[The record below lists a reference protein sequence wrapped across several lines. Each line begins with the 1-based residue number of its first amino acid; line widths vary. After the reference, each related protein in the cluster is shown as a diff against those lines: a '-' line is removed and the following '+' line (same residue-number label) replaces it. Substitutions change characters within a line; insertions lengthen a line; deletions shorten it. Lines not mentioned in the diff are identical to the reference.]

1 VGEQVK
7 VRAEKLDEH
16 RMLQMLQ
23 HLPYFAVMIDRQR
36 RFVWVNRLDPTLT
49 MDQVLGVRV
58 DDYLHP
64 EARAV
69 ALEAIERAFTTGDII
84 RYEAQAYGEGN
95 VESWYGTTI
104 VPLPLNDVGEERAL
118 LLSTDVTERHL
129 AEAALRDSERR
140 FRLLTESSP
149 DFVVIVDDELRVT
162 YINRVPNPDGQ
173 LVREQLIGMTVAQMT
188 PPAYV
193 EFAEATIRRVLETG
207 EPGVYETS
215 GGLDDR
221 DQYYAVRVLRLSSD
235 GRKPEAL
242 VVVTNVTAQREAEA
256 ERAQLQAQLQQ
267 AQKLESI
274 GQLAGGVAHDLNNI
288 LFVIQNHLEF
298 AREAIREGGSV
309 EAEFD
314 AIAAVTARAEAMTRS
329 LLTIGR
335 RQRREAK
342 IFDLR
347 QLVREGAGLWRRAI
361 PESITLEVEI
371 PEQPIVV
378 RADATQVEQIL
389 LNLCLN
395 ARDAIASTDAGTGRI
410 HVALA
415 RCDMAPAHRTG
426 AHGPRPA
433 GRWLSV
439 EIRDTGTG
447 MDEVTMARAFEPFF
461 TTKPVGKGTGLGLS
475 MVHSLVTQNEGR
487 IEVASEVGR
496 GTTFTV
502 YLPEVDERGE
512 PLDRPSPT
520 TLPRA
525 RGSGTILVAEDDAG
539 VRTLVARILARAGY
553 TVIEAEDGQRAVDLY
568 TQRHHDIDLVLLD
581 AVMPALRGRDTYE
594 HLVRLRP
601 DVKVLFCTGYA
612 ADALPDSF
620 IASRGLT
627 VLTKPY
633 LPETLLDAIHQLL
646 SQ

>member
-1 VGEQVK
+1 MAATNVGEQVK

-36 RFVWVNRLDPTLT
+36 RFVWVNRIDPTLT
-49 MDQVLGVRV
+49 MDQVIGVRLDV
-58 DDYLHP
+58 YLHP
-64 EARAV
+64 EALAI
-69 ALEAIERAFTTGDII
+69 ACDAIERAFTTGDII
-84 RYEAQAYGEGN
+84 RYEARAYGEGN
-95 VESWYGTTI
+95 VESWYGTTV
-104 VPLPLNDVGEERAL
+104 VPLPPNDAGEERAL

-149 DFVVIVDDELRVT
+149 DFVAIVDDELQIK
-162 YINRVPNPDGQ
+162 YINRVPNPDGEFP
-173 LVREQLIGMTVAQMT
+173 REQLIGMTMAQVT

-193 EFAEATIRRVLETG
+193 DVAEATIRRVLETG
-207 EPGVYETS
+207 EPGGYETS

-221 DQYYAVRVLRLSSD
+221 DQYYVVRVLRLSSD
-235 GRKPEAL
+235 EVL
-242 VVVTNVTAQREAEA
+242 VVVTDATARREAEA
-256 ERAQLQAQLQQ
+256 ERAQLQAQLQH

-288 LFVIQNHLEF
+288 LFVIQNSLEF
-298 AREAIREGGSV
+298 AREAIREGRSV

-347 QLVREGAGLWRRAI
+347 QLIREGAGLWRRAI
-361 PESITLEVEI
+361 PESITLEVET
-371 PEQPIVV
+371 PEQPVVV
-378 RADATQVEQIL
+378 RADATQLEQVL
-389 LNLCLN
+389 LNLCIN

-410 HVALA
+410 HVSLA
-415 RCDMAPAHRTG
+415 RCDVAPATRT
-426 AHGPRPA
+426 

-512 PLDRPSPT
+512 PLDRPAPS

-539 VRTLVARILARAGY
+539 VRILVARILAGAGY

-568 TQRHHDIDLVLLD
+568 TQRLHDIDLVLLD
-581 AVMPALRGRDTYE
+581 AVMPTLRGRETYE

-633 LPETLLDAIHQLL
+633 LPETLLEAIHQLL